1 MAVFAVS
8 PELYSSVKT
17 PPHGRFL
24 ALVWKPDCG
33 RGGARADCDIEP
45 RHVEMNM
52 SMNRSMHPP
61 PNFGDASTSGSSLN
75 DLGTTLAHADWSTI
89 IAFGSIPVVAALIGY
104 GTNILAIQMT
114 FLPLEYIGYWE
125 AGFRQC
131 GFSFGWQGIIPANA
145 AKIAN
150 ITIDLV
156 TRDILK
162 VDEVFGRID
171 PQKIVEATRVP
182 LHRALERILEELGAK
197 HAPDVWTSLSLTAKA
212 ELAEQAAEM
221 AETYVVAMVVEMR
234 SEIHVLLD
242 LHALCVGKL
251 LEDKSLM
258 NEIFRRCGEEEVRA
272 RAQRRHARAHTTYA
286 IQL

>member
-1 MAVFAVS
+1 M
-8 PELYSSVKT
+8 
-17 PPHGRFL
+17 
-24 ALVWKPDCG
+24 
-33 RGGARADCDIEP
+33 
-45 RHVEMNM
+45 
-52 SMNRSMHPP
+52 
-61 PNFGDASTSGSSLN
+61 
-75 DLGTTLAHADWSTI
+75 
-89 IAFGSIPVVAALIGY
+89 
-104 GTNILAIQMT
+104 
-114 FLPLEYIGYWE
+114 
-125 AGFRQC
+125 
-131 GFSFGWQGIIPANA
+131 
-145 AKIAN
+145 
-150 ITIDLV
+150 

-182 LHRALERILEELGAK
+182 LHRALERILEQLGAK